1 MPSRTDIPATPAP
14 LRVVLVDD
22 EAAASRWLAEL
33 LSRYSHVK
41 ILGRAR
47 RAAQAK
53 KLIARVKPD
62 AVFIDVEMPGR
73 DGLTVLDRLPEEIY
87 GVVVTAFEEYALEAF
102 ETAAFDYLLK
112 PVTAARLDRT
122 LARLATI
129 GQRMITPAPQQSPP
143 PHESP
148 TTASRIILPL
158 AGETSMVPATD
169 ILWVESQEHY
179 TQVHAIDRSPR
190 VVRRPLVRWESELPA
205 ASFLRVSRSLLV
217 GLERITMVRW
227 QWQGGTEIEFAGS
240 HEILTLGRAATRR
253 LKEHLDAAVAP

>member
-1 MPSRTDIPATPAP
+1 MPSRTDMPATPAP
-14 LRVVLVDD
+14 LRAVLVDD

-33 LSRYSHVK
+33 LSRYSHVQ

-47 RAAQAK
+47 RADQAE

-122 LARLATI
+122 IARLATI
-129 GQRMITPAPQQSPP
+129 GQRIITPAYEPPTPQ
-143 PHESP
+143 ESN
-148 TTASRIILPL
+148 TTESRVILPL

-169 ILWVESQEHY
+169 ILWVESQENY
-179 TQVHAIDRSPR
+179 TQVHAIDRSPLL
-190 VVRRPLVRWESELPA
+190 VRRPLVRWESELPA
-205 ASFLRVSRSLLV
+205 TSFLRVSRSLLV
-217 GLERITMVRW
+217 GLGRITMVRW

-240 HEILTLGRAATRR
+240 REILTLGRAATRR
-253 LKEHLDAAVAP
+253 LKEHLDAAAAP